1 MSDRVPAPPSPRAR
15 RRAAATALAVGV
27 LLLPVGGT
35 AHAATSPPPPPSAPP
50 VAGPPAASPG
60 ADNSFR
66 WAVQPIGRA
75 GVPGRTYLV
84 HDLVPGQKL
93 DDGVRITNYSDEPM
107 TFTVYGTDA
116 FTTNDGSFSLLPAER
131 RPSGAGTWITPDRT
145 RVTVAPGAG
154 VDVPVTVNVPADA
167 EPGDH
172 AAGVIA
178 SVATVQADA
187 SGRLVQVDRRIA
199 ARAYFR
205 VAGPLRPALQI
216 QDVRLSYDTPGNP
229 FPGSRATV
237 TYRVRNTGNTRLSAT
252 ADVKVE
258 GPFGW
263 TLGGPRG
270 ESVAELL
277 PGAELTRTVHFDGVF
292 PAGQLTASVTV
303 RTGQAPQGA
312 AVAPV
317 STTRTAT
324 AWAVPWTPVAVLA
337 VLAVLVTVALRL
349 RRGGTPAAVGA
360 GAPATA
366 PAAVAASGASA
377 SATEAGS
384 TAEAATS
391 EDAAAPD
398 AGAAARDT
406 AAADSAERT
415 S

>member
-1 MSDRVPAPPSPRAR
+1 MSNRVPAPPGHRAR
-15 RRAAATALAVGV
+15 RRVAATALAVGV

-35 AHAATSPPPPPSAPP
+35 AHAATPSPAPP
-50 VAGPPAASPG
+50 VAPSAQPPAQPPVSPAVSPAAPPAASPG
-60 ADNSFR
+60 SADNSFR
-66 WAVQPIGRA
+66 WAVQPVGQA
-75 GVPGRTYLV
+75 GLPGRTYLV

-93 DDGVRITNYSDEPM
+93 DDGVRITNYSDQPM

-131 RPSGAGTWITPDRT
+131 GPSDAGTWITPGQT
-145 RVTVAPGAG
+145 SVTVAPGAG
-154 VDVPVTVNVPADA
+154 VDVPVTIAVPADA

-216 QDVRLSYDTPGNP
+216 QDVQLSYDTPGNP

-237 TYRVRNTGNTRLSAT
+237 TYRVRNTGNTRVSAA
-252 ADVKVE
+252 ADVKVD
-258 GPFGW
+258 GPLGW

-270 ESVAELL
+270 DSVAELL

-292 PAGQLTASVTV
+292 PAGRLTASVTV
-303 RTGQAPQGA
+303 RTGPAPQGA

-317 STTRTAT
+317 STTRTTT
-324 AWAVPWTPVAVLA
+324 AWAVPWIPLASLFALA
-337 VLAVLVTVALRL
+337 VLGTVALRL
-349 RRGGTPAAVGA
+349 RRRGTPAAAA
-360 GAPATA
+360 GESA
-366 PAAVAASGASA
+366 AAVG
-377 SATEAGS
+377 T
-384 TAEAATS
+384 
-391 EDAAAPD
+391 
-398 AGAAARDT
+398 
-406 AAADSAERT
+406 AERT